1 MRTLTPTNFLGEK
14 TLPKDLRR
22 ELIINIG
29 CTYIDYICNDMEMM
43 TNKVMWRVFDVKN
56 LTNIN
61 KLRL

>member
-14 TLPKDLRR
+14 TFPKDLRR
-22 ELIINIG
+22 ELIVNIG

-61 KLRL
+61 RIRL